1 MAGEPNVKLARSA
14 TIGGRT
20 IGGVD
25 ELVAANA
32 QAVYEETVPTATT
45 DHEVDLATTVATNLV
60 QALHSTQA
68 VTVVSNI
75 PSTSTATTAHQTI
88 AVAKNVAQVWTTNE
102 PTAGRV
108 FTVDVTKLYITNSSG
123 SESNVQICFL
133 SDDTP
138 LR

>member
-25 ELVAANA
+25 ELIPANE
-32 QAVYEETVPTATT
+32 QQVYEETVPTGTT
-45 DHEVDLATTVATNLV
+45 DREVDFATTVSTNLV

-68 VTVVSNI
+68 ITVVSNI

-88 AVAKNVAQVWTTNE
+88 AVAKNVAQIWTTNE

-108 FTVDVTKLYITNSSG
+108 FTVDVVKLYITNSSG
-123 SESNVQICFL
+123 SDAKVQIGFA
-133 SDDTP
+133 SDETP
-138 LR
+138 